1 MKLSKQATRR
11 IQDAIDQLDRGI
23 NFIKSPDT
31 IIGRRS
37 GSRSTLTYND
47 ERGLPHIS
55 IQKDIGSEL
64 CCLYNARH
72 VLQLLLTPV
81 IVEAI

>member
-1 MKLSKQATRR
+1 MNLSKQATER
-11 IQDAIDQLDRGI
+11 IQDAIASLDRGI
-23 NFIKSPDT
+23 AFIKSPDT

-37 GSRSTLTYND
+37 GSRSTITYND

-64 CCLYNARH
+64 CYLYNARQA
-72 VLQLLLTPV
+72 LQQLITPV
-81 IVEAI
+81 EVETM